1 MATTKLTLSIEA
13 KTIEKAKQYAKK
25 QHTSLSKLFTNFVNE
40 VAGESKNEDDPL
52 LKKIKEAEISDTVK
66 ALTGII
72 KLPDDFDFKE
82 AKYQYLKEKYGV

>member
-13 KTIEKAKQYAKK
+13 DTIEKAKKYAKK

-52 LKKIKEAEISDTVK
+52 LKKIKETEPSEVVR

-72 KLPDDFDFKE
+72 KMPDNFDVKE
-82 AKYQYLKEKYGV
+82 AKYQYLKEKYGL